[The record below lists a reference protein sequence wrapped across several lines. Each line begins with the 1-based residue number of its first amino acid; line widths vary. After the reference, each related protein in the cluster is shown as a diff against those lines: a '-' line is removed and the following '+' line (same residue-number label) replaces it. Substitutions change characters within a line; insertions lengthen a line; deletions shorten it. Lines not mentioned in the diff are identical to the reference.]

1 MSTVHNNDFD
11 FDTNNQD
18 DIIFNGSDN
27 EHSLD
32 EFNIINCDVN
42 DLDLLDGNYE
52 GEDVDV
58 Y

>member
-1 MSTVHNNDFD
+1 MTNDYD

-27 EHSLD
+27 EHSID
-32 EFNIINCDVN
+32 EFNVVDCSLDY
-42 DLDLLDGNYE
+42 LDLLDGNDN

>member
-1 MSTVHNNDFD
+1 MDNDFD

-27 EHSLD
+27 EHSID
-32 EFNIINCDVN
+32 EFNVVDCNLD
-42 DLDLLDGNYE
+42 DLDLLDGNDN

>member
-1 MSTVHNNDFD
+1 MANDYD

-27 EHSLD
+27 EHSID

-42 DLDLLDGNYE
+42 DLDTMDFENNEVYYE
-52 GEDVDV
+52 F
-58 Y
+58 